1 MATERIL
8 PYTPVFVKLLKGPVE
23 YLDKTN
29 WERLTQHR
37 TELAGFV
44 QRLGLMLVID
54 EQDGYAYLKHSF
66 TDDEETAEVSWMQRR
81 AFTYEES
88 IMLILLR
95 EMMSEFELGESA
107 SRELIKKRRELK
119 EYAELF
125 FKENPSRIKFLKE
138 IDRLIDKAEENGF
151 LQLTEDHEV
160 TDEQRFRIRKII
172 KAKVDSEVLDEFY
185 HQLQEFKQMQTMAEA
200 NSGL

>member
-8 PYTPVFVKLLKGPVE
+8 PYTSVFVKLLKGPVE

-29 WERLTQHR
+29 WERLIQHR
-37 TELAGFV
+37 TELSGFV

-54 EQDGYAYLKHSF
+54 EQDGYAYLRHTF
-66 TDDEETAEVSWMQRR
+66 TDDEETADVSWMQRR

-95 EMMSEFELGESA
+95 EIMSEFELSESS

-151 LQLTEDHEV
+151 LQLTEENEIA
-160 TDEQRFRIRKII
+160 DEQRFRIRKII
-172 KAKVDSEVLDEFY
+172 KAKVDSEVLDDFY
-185 HQLQEFKQMQTMAEA
+185 RQLLEFKQQQLMTEPEQ
-200 NSGL
+200 